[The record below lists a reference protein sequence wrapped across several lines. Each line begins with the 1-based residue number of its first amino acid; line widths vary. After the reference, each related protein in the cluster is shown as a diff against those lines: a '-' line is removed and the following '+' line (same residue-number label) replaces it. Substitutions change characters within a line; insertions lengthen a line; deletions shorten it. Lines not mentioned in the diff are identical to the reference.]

1 MIEQEE
7 LLSLIKSA
15 QNGDEA
21 AKTRI
26 LTENSPL
33 IKSVIRRFRNKG
45 VEYEDLYQ
53 LGSIGFLKAI
63 KNFAPE
69 FGVKFSTYAV
79 PMIAGEVKRFF
90 ARRRIYKGFPLDK
103 ISCGKDSIL
112 YSVL

>member
-45 VEYEDLYQ
+45 VEYED
-53 LGSIGFLKAI
+53 
-63 KNFAPE
+63 
-69 FGVKFSTYAV
+69 
-79 PMIAGEVKRFF
+79 
-90 ARRRIYKGFPLDK
+90 IY
-103 ISCGKDSIL
+103 
-112 YSVL
+112 